1 MAGMATLAALIIA
14 GFAFAQ
20 REMVA
25 DAATN
30 PGNLSLGPQMYLAG
44 GCPLGPAFTFC
55 DQAPGTQGQWA
66 TFVVNATAAVTGVT
80 ETIAAIPGL
89 AGNFAA
95 GDFTVTT
102 TPPPGATSV
111 PCTGNLGANQSCAF
125 FVAFSPTAAGLRQA
139 QISVTDSA
147 GDSLLINV
155 EGTGTQLALA
165 PPVLAPSGC
174 TTPPTVD
181 NAYTF
186 CSTPVGSASASETF
200 TLSSSSGA
208 SGVNVALAAI
218 PGLESEFAAGDFTME
233 GTTCTGALA
242 PNASCTTQIAFT
254 PTAPG
259 IRAAALTA
267 TDSSGDTTT
276 LYLAGP
282 AGANLAF
289 SAAGA
294 GDAEACGQTNPFLF
308 CNLPVGG
315 ISQAVTFRL
324 MNTSGTQLTGLT
336 VPTGSV
342 FAQGATAPDFT
353 VQNSSCTSVL
363 AAGASCNLNVAFT
376 PTATGLRQGAIV
388 VTDAQ
393 GDSSAVNLAGVGDD
407 YSIATQLPTEIS
419 VIPGKTATFNATLTP
434 DNVFGMNGEQVTFV
448 CPTNLPGNTSCAV
461 TPCPA
466 AITPGTPVSVTV
478 TIVTSSATVIA
489 PQPSGGCSSYTP
501 SQSGVV
507 RTPANEGPAP
517 PNAANRSTRGSP
529 FPALLVLFGFAA
541 IGMLAASFA
550 FAGRA
555 GSRKRVPLMIACAGL
570 VAVILT
576 GCHHH
581 APLVTTATPT
591 GTTVLT
597 VHGNATDA
605 NGNSLNTSRQFQVTL
620 DVVTK

>member
-1 MAGMATLAALIIA
+1 MAAVAALAALIIA
-14 GFAFAQ
+14 GFALAQ

-25 DAATN
+25 NAAAN
-30 PGNLSLGPQMYLAG
+30 PGNLELGPQTYLAG

-55 DQAPGTQGQWA
+55 DQAPGTQSQWA
-66 TFVVNATAAVTGVT
+66 TFSVSAKAAVTGLTMSV
-80 ETIAAIPGL
+80 AAIPGL

-102 TPPPGATSV
+102 TPPPGATGV
-111 PCTGNLGANQSCAF
+111 PCTGNLAANQSCAF
-125 FVAFSPTAAGLRQA
+125 FAAFSPTAPGLRQA

-165 PPVLAPSGC
+165 PPVAPPIDCG
-174 TTPPTVD
+174 TPPTVD

-186 CSTPVGSASASETF
+186 CSTPVGSTSASETF
-200 TLSSSSGA
+200 TLSSSSGV
-208 SGVNVALAAI
+208 SGVNVAFAAI
-218 PGLESEFAAGDFTME
+218 PGLESEFAPGDFTTE
-233 GTTCTGALA
+233 NTTCTGALA
-242 PNASCTTQIAFT
+242 PNASCTMQIAFT

-276 LYLAGP
+276 LYLAGS
-282 AGANLAF
+282 AGNNLAI
-289 SAAGA
+289 SAPGA
-294 GDAEACGQTNPFLF
+294 GNSQACGMTNHFLF
-308 CNLPVGG
+308 CSLPVGG
-315 ISQAVTFRL
+315 ISPAVTFTL
-324 MNTSGTQLTGLT
+324 VNLSGTQVTGLT

-342 FAQGATAPDFT
+342 IAQGAMTPDFT

-363 AAGASCNLNVAFT
+363 AAGASCNLNIAFT
-376 PTATGLRQGAIV
+376 PAATGLRQGAIV
-388 VTDAQ
+388 ITDAQ
-393 GDSSAVNLAGVGDD
+393 GDSTAINLAGVGDD
-407 YSIATQLPTEIS
+407 YSITTQLPTEIS
-419 VIPGKTATFNATLTP
+419 VIPGGTATFNATLTP

-466 AITPGTPVSVTV
+466 AITPGTPVSVKV
-478 TIVTSSATVIA
+478 TIVTSSATVVA

-501 SQSGVV
+501 SQSAVV
-507 RTPANEGPAP
+507 RAPANEGPAP
-517 PNAANRSTRGSP
+517 PAAANSATRGSP
-529 FPALLVLFGFAA
+529 FPALFQLLGFAA

-550 FAGRA
+550 FTGRA
-555 GSRKRVPLMIACAGL
+555 GPRKRVALIFACAGL
-570 VAVILT
+570 AAVILT

-581 APLVTTATPT
+581 APLTTTATPT
-591 GTTVLT
+591 GTTVLK
-597 VHGNATDA
+597 VLGSATDA